1 MSAQPI
7 SHVDVVGDDRI
18 DGLTARS
25 DTVVLRA
32 VEAEEIDGW
41 QINVG
46 QQSMPF
52 RVGYGLYRTP
62 PAAASGIPALLRHKF
77 WQSPEREQVSGL

>member
-7 SHVDVVGDDRI
+7 GHVDVVGDDRI
-18 DGLTARS
+18 DGLTARA

-52 RVGYGLYRTP
+52 RVGYGL
-62 PAAASGIPALLRHKF
+62 
-77 WQSPEREQVSGL
+77 

>member
-7 SHVDVVGDDRI
+7 GHVDVVGDDRI

-52 RVGYGLYRTP
+52 RVGYGL
-62 PAAASGIPALLRHKF
+62 
-77 WQSPEREQVSGL
+77 